1 MGHHMTT
8 SEIAT
13 LSGYE
18 EFAPWLLVE
27 KRGNVHIVSINRP
40 EALNAVTEEV
50 HHAFATIWRVLRAD
64 DDVRAVVTT
73 GVGKAF
79 SAGGDMVMFGRLIED
94 EVARA
99 FQIQEART
107 VFLEVIDFPKP
118 LVSAVNGPA
127 VGLGCSIALL
137 SDLLVMGESSY
148 LADPHV
154 AVGLTAG
161 DGGAAMLPLLIGM
174 MKAKEYVLLG
184 DRITAPIAE
193 KLNLVTKVVADDAVL
208 DEALALGERL
218 AALPPQALRS
228 SKVAL
233 NMHLSRAAHGVLEYA
248 LAEEL
253 TSFSTPEFK
262 ERVAAFRA
270 RSNAVAPQG
279 LTNLLLLRAGRR
291 PPIASRRAR
300 MSKASSKDRARS
312 SARPEDHCSN
322 AAMSALRT
330 APATTIGRRSV
341 AGSTPSRS
349 ALVRTNRSVSSAS
362 PLIVSTRSGLSRT
375 STLSCSIRARS
386 TSSPPRTPMAAA
398 RQEVR
403 RSSLAGRWSTA
414 SHRTTRLRRG
424 TARSTSRF
432 AAKYRK
438 NVRAEMLHA
447 RAMSSV
453 VTLS

>member
-1 MGHHMTT
+1 MTT

-27 KRGNVHIVSINRP
+27 KTGNVHVVSINRP
-40 EALNAVTEEV
+40 EAFNAVNEQV
-50 HHAFATIWRVLRAD
+50 HHAFATIWRVLAAD
-64 DDVRAVVTT
+64 DDVRAVGTT

-79 SAGGDMVMFGRLIED
+79 SAGRARGGFGGVVGE
-94 EVARA
+94 EGGRA

-107 VFLEVIDFPKP
+107 VFPEVIDFPKP

-148 LADPHV
+148 LAAPHV

-270 RSNAVAPQG
+270 RS
-279 LTNLLLLRAGRR
+279 
-291 PPIASRRAR
+291 
-300 MSKASSKDRARS
+300 KK
-312 SARPEDHCSN
+312 
-322 AAMSALRT
+322 
-330 APATTIGRRSV
+330 
-341 AGSTPSRS
+341 
-349 ALVRTNRSVSSAS
+349 
-362 PLIVSTRSGLSRT
+362 
-375 STLSCSIRARS
+375 
-386 TSSPPRTPMAAA
+386 
-398 RQEVR
+398 
-403 RSSLAGRWSTA
+403 
-414 SHRTTRLRRG
+414 
-424 TARSTSRF
+424 
-432 AAKYRK
+432 
-438 NVRAEMLHA
+438 
-447 RAMSSV
+447 
-453 VTLS
+453 